1 MLPKEELK
9 KRRTDFWTLLDSE
22 MTPVRGVHGNKVS
35 WLSYKSCVKELYIRM
50 EFDGKGCRLC
60 LDLQH
65 KDTSI
70 RALFF
75 EQFLELKTVMQSSFS
90 TPLNFLDEYKIEAS
104 GIFSAR
110 VMSEDTQINFF
121 RDEDIPKAIEFL
133 KTQLISLD
141 EFWTEFKDIFI
152 GLQK

>member
-1 MLPKEELK
+1 
-9 KRRTDFWTLLDSE
+9 
-22 MTPVRGVHGNKVS
+22 
-35 WLSYKSCVKELYIRM
+35 
-50 EFDGKGCRLC
+50 
-60 LDLQH
+60 
-65 KDTSI
+65 
-70 RALFF
+70 
-75 EQFLELKTVMQSSFS
+75 MQRSFS
-90 TPLNFLDEYKIEAS
+90 TPLTFLDEYKIEAS
-104 GIFSAR
+104 GISSAR